1 MSKRDVTLGFVLHRY
16 RHGRREREAVEIHNK
31 SGSGSPRPK
40 RRSPRLAAG
49 AGGGSSGYS
58 PATSWASPATSPAGS
73 TTMDGS
79 LFASP
84 MSSPGLE
91 EALKKGRGSTKKPG
105 VGSVTSRRPIHSQRV
120 DQECIG
126 VVADDGV
133 RNICL
138 IALAVVGIVFL
149 LWVILP
155 YFKGATDP
163 VLKSEAP
170 SKSQRQIILENLG
183 SEFQELR
190 WKFPQ
195 QDRRLWSVVA
205 AATKRV
211 VQDEYPVQPA
221 VLMLV
226 SPPGGSDG
234 DGSDVTDCLAT
245 HITDAIRRAHN
256 NSKALKLNLHEFV
269 TSSGKAPDVL
279 KLELDDMLS
288 SSFTSGNKAGLLYNI
303 QDLPSRTAMLFHSYC
318 DNENAPFKDI
328 TITFTVKIDASVQ
341 QAYTNDEEIEGY
353 FYKLWSDLDRDTLS
367 PLLSRVANSIA
378 VARREDEQVMEQH
391 CK

>member
-1 MSKRDVTLGFVLHRY
+1 MFKTNVKLVLHRY

-40 RRSPRLAAG
+40 RRSPRLAAAGG
-49 AGGGSSGYS
+49 AGGSGRYS
-58 PATSWASPATSPAGS
+58 PAASWASPAGS
-73 TTMDGS
+73 TSTMDGS

-91 EALKKGRGSTKKPG
+91 EALKKGRGSTRKPG
-105 VGSVTSRRPIHSQRV
+105 VGSVTTRRPLHDQRSAPP
-120 DQECIG
+120 ECAG
-126 VVADDGV
+126 VGANDGV
-133 RNICL
+133 TNICL
-138 IALAVVGIVFL
+138 IAVAVVGIVL
-149 LWVILP
+149 GLYVILP
-155 YFKGATDP
+155 YFKGAADP
-163 VLKSEAP
+163 VLKSEAL
-170 SKSQRQIILENLG
+170 SKSRRQIILENLG

-190 WKFPQ
+190 RKFPR

-226 SPPGGSDG
+226 SPPGGSHA

-256 NSKALKLNLHEFV
+256 NSKALKLNLHDFV
-269 TSSGKAPDVL
+269 TSSGKGPDVL
-279 KLELDDMLS
+279 KLELDDVLS

-328 TITFTVKIDASVQ
+328 TITFTVKLDASTQ
-341 QAYTNDEEIEGY
+341 QAYTSDEEIEGY

-378 VARREDEQVMEQH
+378 LVRREDEQVMEQH

>member
-1 MSKRDVTLGFVLHRY
+1 MFWHRNRLGRK
-16 RHGRREREAVEIHNK
+16 GREAVEIHK

-49 AGGGSSGYS
+49 SGSGYS
-58 PATSWASPATSPAGS
+58 PADSRASPTGS

-79 LFASP
+79 LFGSP
-84 MSSPGLE
+84 MSSPSLQE
-91 EALKKGRGSTKKPG
+91 ELKKGRGSTKKVG
-105 VGSVTSRRPIHSQRV
+105 VGSVSSRRPLHERGPVPESARIPYHGDV
-120 DQECIG
+120 K
-126 VVADDGV
+126 ADDGSFASV
-133 RNICL
+133 CL
-138 IALAVVGIVFL
+138 IAMIVAAIAC
-149 LWVILP
+149 VILLFLP
-155 YFKGATDP
+155 GRADL
-163 VLKSEAP
+163 VLESEEP
-170 SKSQRQIILENLG
+170 NKSQRQIILENLG
-183 SEFQELR
+183 TEFLELR
-190 WKFPQ
+190 RKFPG

-234 DGSDVTDCLAT
+234 VSGYDVTDCLAT

-256 NSKALKLNLHEFV
+256 NSKVFKLNLHDFA
-269 TSSGKAPDVL
+269 TSSGKGPDVL

-288 SSFTSGNKAGLLYNI
+288 STFTSGNKAGLLYNI

-328 TITFTVKIDASVQ
+328 TITFTVKIGASLQ
-341 QAYTNDEEIEGY
+341 QSYPNDEEIEEY

-378 VARREDEQVMEQH
+378 VVRREDEQVAEQH

>member
-1 MSKRDVTLGFVLHRY
+1 MSESERKRDFFLVQYKRTLTRTIGTFELLNVMSKRDVTLGFVLHRY

-31 SGSGSPRPK
+31 SRSGSPRPK
-40 RRSPRLAAG
+40 RRSPRLTAAG
-49 AGGGSSGYS
+49 AGGGSSGCS
-58 PATSWASPATSPAGS
+58 PATSWASPAGS

-105 VGSVTSRRPIHSQRV
+105 VGSVISRRPLHSQKV
-120 DQECIG
+120 VPECTG

-163 VLKSEAP
+163 VLGSEAP
-170 SKSQRQIILENLG
+170 SKSQRQIILEKLG

-190 WKFPQ
+190 RKFHQ

-234 DGSDVTDCLAT
+234 DKWR
-245 HITDAIRRAHN
+245 HR
-256 NSKALKLNLHEFV
+256 
-269 TSSGKAPDVL
+269 
-279 KLELDDMLS
+279 
-288 SSFTSGNKAGLLYNI
+288 
-303 QDLPSRTAMLFHSYC
+303 LPSNAYHRRYSTCAQQFKSAEAQFTRLRDVIRQSPGCAKIRT
-318 DNENAPFKDI
+318 
-328 TITFTVKIDASVQ
+328 
-341 QAYTNDEEIEGY
+341 
-353 FYKLWSDLDRDTLS
+353 
-367 PLLSRVANSIA
+367 
-378 VARREDEQVMEQH
+378 RRHVEFQLH
-391 CK
+391 